1 MKKFVIWLL
10 LASCMLS
17 CLVLGSCA
25 NLSAPSENI
34 PYDLEFISN
43 GDGTCYVSEVM
54 VHADCTTP
62 FTLQIPETS
71 PEGETV
77 VAVKLMGKFS
87 TLQIPELPRV
97 VLKDDWREFISQF
110 ENDTQTES
118 QEETTKGKQDKD
130 TEKKKEL
137 QEIIRGI
144 YKKRELDKEDEEERQ
159 KYLEKYPLLQ
169 YTEYYYLE
177 QWPALDL
184 ISESVELHTVPMR
197 MGYDQKVLQY
207 VQEHLTGEELAKVKN
222 EIYYHNSTLMTGL
235 SLPATVKEVEIP
247 EVEFKTV
254 TYAGTVQQWNEVR
267 ASLLAS
273 VGIEVTCQDGQGN
286 ILGKLWNTKPEP
298 KPEPQ
303 PQPEQIYT
311 LSYNPYGDG
320 TCMVS
325 GITTR
330 TDIDTDFTLEIPE
343 QSPDGD
349 YVISVR
355 LNLASDPENLP
366 PVLLVSDFE
375 DILYRMK
382 KAGIDDFSFMKF
394 TAYYQYLS
402 CEGLDDQGRQ
412 ELIEVFPLAEFSP
425 FYRLDSNINSNE
437 RNRLSAYLTQYA
449 GYSEEECA
457 QDMAKVDSVYEWKTS
472 ANQALQ
478 FMTELVLPAS
488 VQVVNITGAQFKQIS
503 YQGTC
508 EQWNKISKYLANS
521 AGAQVECSDG
531 TLTLE
536 IIE

>member
-17 CLVLGSCA
+17 CLVLHSCT
-25 NLSAPSENI
+25 NLSAPPENI

-87 TLQIPELPRV
+87 TLQVAGLPRI
-97 VLKDDWREFISQF
+97 VLKDDWKEFIEQF
-110 ENDTQTES
+110 KNDAETES
-118 QEETTKGKQDKD
+118 QEETTEGKKDKD
-130 TEKKKEL
+130 TEKKKKL
-137 QEIIRGI
+137 QEIIRGM

-169 YTEYYYLE
+169 HTEYYYLK

-184 ISESVELHTVPMR
+184 ISESVELNTAQMR
-197 MGYDQKVLQY
+197 MEYDKKVLEY
-207 VQEHLTGEELAKVKN
+207 VQQHLTGEELAKVKN
-222 EIYYHNSTLMTGL
+222 EIYYHNCTLMTGL
-235 SLPATVKEVEIP
+235 SLPSTVKEVEIP

-273 VGIEVTCQDGQGN
+273 VGIEVTCQDGQAN
-286 ILGKLWNTKPEP
+286 VLGKLWNTKPEP
-298 KPEPQ
+298 EPQ
-303 PQPEQIYT
+303 PEPEEIYT
-311 LSYNPYGDG
+311 LSYLSNEDG
-320 TCMVS
+320 TCTVR

-330 TDIDTDFTLEIPE
+330 TDINSNFTLEIPE
-343 QSPDGD
+343 RSPDGD

-355 LNLASDPENLP
+355 LDLASDPENLP

-382 KAGIDDFSFMKF
+382 KAGISDFDFMKF
-394 TAYYQYLS
+394 TAYYLYLS
-402 CEGLDDQGRQ
+402 CEGLSDQGKQ
-412 ELIEVFPLAEFSP
+412 ELFDAFPLAEYSP
-425 FYRLDSNINSNE
+425 FYVFD
-437 RNRLSAYLTQYA
+437 RNASSGDKNRISAYLTQCA
-449 GYSEEECA
+449 GYSEEECT
-457 QDMAKVDSVYEWKTS
+457 QDMAKVDSVYEWETS
-472 ANQALQ
+472 SNQALS

-488 VQVVNITGAQFKQIS
+488 VQMVDITGAQFKQIS

>member
-17 CLVLGSCA
+17 CLVLDSCT
-25 NLSAPSENI
+25 NLSAPPENI

-87 TLQIPELPRV
+87 TLQVAGLPRV
-97 VLKDDWREFISQF
+97 VLKDDWREFLSQF

-118 QEETTKGKQDKD
+118 QEETTEGKKDKD
-130 TEKKKEL
+130 TEKKKKL
-137 QEIIRGI
+137 QEIIRGM

-169 YTEYYYLE
+169 HTEYYYLK

-184 ISESVELHTVPMR
+184 ISESVELNTAQMR
-197 MGYDQKVLQY
+197 MEYDKKVLEY
-207 VQEHLTGEELAKVKN
+207 VQQHLTGEELAKVKN

-254 TYAGTVQQWNEVR
+254 TYAGTVEQWNEVK
-267 ASLLAS
+267 AALCSS
-273 VGIEVTCQDGQGN
+273 VGIEATCQDGKGN
-286 ILGKLWNTKPEP
+286 ILGKLWKADPES
-298 KPEPQ
+298 E
-303 PQPEQIYT
+303 PEQIYT

-320 TCMVS
+320 TCSVS

-330 TDIDTDFTLEIPE
+330 TDIEEDFILEIPE
-343 QSPDGD
+343 RSPDGD
-349 YVISVR
+349 LVTAVW
-355 LNLASDPENLP
+355 LNLSSGPENLP
-366 PVLLVSDFE
+366 DILLVPDFE
-375 DILYRMK
+375 DVLSRMK
-382 KAGIDDFSFMKF
+382 KAGISDFDFNKF
-394 TAYYQYLS
+394 TAYYLYLS
-402 CEGLDDQGRQ
+402 CEGLDDQGKQ
-412 ELIEVFPLAEFSP
+412 DLFDVFPLAEYSP
-425 FYRLDSNINSNE
+425 FYLFDRTGSSTERLKISS
-437 RNRLSAYLTQYA
+437 YFTYYA

-457 QDMAKVDSVYEWKTS
+457 QDVGKLDHIYKWKS
-472 ANQALQ
+472 FSPQALPY
-478 FMTELVLPAS
+478 MTKLVLPAS
-488 VQVVNITGAQFKQIS
+488 VEIVRINDAQFKQIS